1 MSSAELHEFS
11 HEARWE
17 AAPAIALVIAGQ
29 ILLAVQ
35 SRQSGWRLSGL
46 PWWHWLV
53 AVVPEL
59 VLLGALTHSVP
70 RRHLERLGHRRTVA
84 ILLVAVITVAN
95 SVSLAALIGSLV
107 NGHEKSGAELLLK
120 GVVIWGTNVVAFG
133 LWFWELDCGGP
144 VARQQIARRQ
154 APGPP
159 ADFQFPQQE
168 NPGLAAPGWHPR
180 LFDYVYIAFTNA
192 IAFSPTDAMPLSR
205 RAKGL
210 MLFESA
216 TSALTM
222 LLVAARAVNILR

>member
-1 MSSAELHEFS
+1 MSSDELHEFS

-17 AAPAIALVIAGQ
+17 AGPAIAIVIVGQ
-29 ILLAVQ
+29 ILLAVESQ
-35 SRQSGWRLSGL
+35 QSGWRLSGL

-59 VLLGALTHSVP
+59 VLLGALAHSVP
-70 RRHLERLGHRRTVA
+70 RRHLERLGHRRNAA
-84 ILLVAVITVAN
+84 ILLVAVITIAN

-107 NGHEKSGAELLLK
+107 NGHEHSGAELLLK
-120 GVVIWGTNVVAFG
+120 GAAIWGTNVVAFG
-133 LWFWELDCGGP
+133 LWFWELDRGGP
-144 VARQQIARRQ
+144 IARRR
-154 APGPP
+154 ASGSP

-180 LFDYVYIAFTNA
+180 LFDYVYVAFTNA

-205 RAKGL
+205 RAKAL
-210 MLFESA
+210 MLLESA
-216 TSALTM
+216 ASALTV